1 MQVFSD
7 AGTID
12 SAKFLD
18 YITTQLSSD
27 VATLVKTRDE
37 LAKRQGALTAVNE
50 AVADRQAAAKA
61 LADAKEQAK
70 ALLDDAKAKNAKS
83 TAKAADLAAQEN
95 KLNALEQSKTEA
107 FNALEKDIQN
117 REQILATRE
126 SQVAA
131 QANRNDERA
140 AQLNA
145 AEAALAARVKAFQD
159 KVAALSA

>member
-7 AGTID
+7 AGVID

-50 AVADRQAAAKA
+50 AVADRQAAAKE

-70 ALLDDAKAKNAKS
+70 ALLDDAKTRHSRSAAKVADLVAREEKLSALEKS
-83 TAKAADLAAQEN
+83 TTDA
-95 KLNALEQSKTEA
+95 LNAR
-107 FNALEKDIQN
+107 EKDIQN

-126 SQVAA
+126 SQVVA
-131 QANRNDERA
+131 QAARNDERA
-140 AQLNA
+140 AQLDA

>member
-7 AGTID
+7 AGVID

-50 AVADRQAAAKA
+50 AVADRQAAAKE

-95 KLNALEQSKTEA
+95 KLNALEQTKTEA

-145 AEAALAARVKAFQD
+145 TEAALAARVKAFQD

>member
-50 AVADRQAAAKA
+50 AVADRQAAAKE

-70 ALLDDAKAKNAKS
+70 ALLDDAKTKHSRSAAKVADLVAREEKLSALEKS
-83 TAKAADLAAQEN
+83 TTDA
-95 KLNALEQSKTEA
+95 LNAR
-107 FNALEKDIQN
+107 EKDIQN

-126 SQVAA
+126 SQVVA
-131 QANRNDERA
+131 QAARNDERA
-140 AQLNA
+140 AQLDA

>member
-50 AVADRQAAAKA
+50 AVADRQAAAKE

-70 ALLDDAKAKNAKS
+70 ALLDDAKTRHSRSAAKVADLVAREEKLSALEKS
-83 TAKAADLAAQEN
+83 TTDA
-95 KLNALEQSKTEA
+95 LNAR
-107 FNALEKDIQN
+107 EKDIQN

-126 SQVAA
+126 SQVVA
-131 QANRNDERA
+131 QAARNDERA
-140 AQLNA
+140 AQLDA

>member
-7 AGTID
+7 AGVID

-50 AVADRQAAAKA
+50 AVADRQAAAKE

-70 ALLDDAKAKNAKS
+70 ALLDDAKTRHSRSAAKVADLVAREEKLAALEKS
-83 TAKAADLAAQEN
+83 TTDA
-95 KLNALEQSKTEA
+95 LNAR
-107 FNALEKDIQN
+107 EKDIQN

-126 SQVAA
+126 SQAVA
-131 QANRNDERA
+131 QANRNNERA
-140 AQLNA
+140 AQLDA

>member
-7 AGTID
+7 AGVID

-50 AVADRQAAAKA
+50 AVADRQAAAKE
-61 LADAKEQAK
+61 LAAAKEQAK

-95 KLNALEQSKTEA
+95 KLNALEQTKTEA

-145 AEAALAARVKAFQD
+145 TEAALAARVKAFQD

>member
-7 AGTID
+7 AGVID

-50 AVADRQAAAKA
+50 AVADRQAAAKE

-70 ALLDDAKAKNAKS
+70 ALLDDAKTKHSRSAAKV
-83 TAKAADLAAQEN
+83 ADLVAREE
-95 KLNALEQSKTEA
+95 KLAALESLRLT
-107 FNALEKDIQN
+107 L
-117 REQILATRE
+117 
-126 SQVAA
+126 
-131 QANRNDERA
+131 
-140 AQLNA
+140 
-145 AEAALAARVKAFQD
+145 
-159 KVAALSA
+159 

>member
-7 AGTID
+7 AGVID

-50 AVADRQAAAKA
+50 AVADRQAAAKE

-70 ALLDDAKAKNAKS
+70 ALLDDAKTKHSRSAAKVADLVAREEKLAALEKS
-83 TAKAADLAAQEN
+83 TTDA
-95 KLNALEQSKTEA
+95 LNAR
-107 FNALEKDIQN
+107 EKDIQN

-126 SQVAA
+126 SQAVA
-131 QANRNDERA
+131 QANRNDERS

>member
-7 AGTID
+7 TGTID
-12 SAKFLD
+12 PAKFLD
-18 YITTQLSSD
+18 YIATQLSGD

-50 AVADRQAAAKA
+50 AVADRQAAAKE

-95 KLNALEQSKTEA
+95 KLNALEQTKTEA

-145 AEAALAARVKAFQD
+145 TEAALAARVKAFQD

>member
-7 AGTID
+7 AGVID

-18 YITTQLSSD
+18 YINTQLSSD

-50 AVADRQAAAKA
+50 AVADRQAAAKE

-70 ALLDDAKAKNAKS
+70 ALLDDAKTKHSRSAAKVADLVAREEKLAALEKS
-83 TAKAADLAAQEN
+83 TTDA
-95 KLNALEQSKTEA
+95 LNAR
-107 FNALEKDIQN
+107 EKDIQN

-126 SQVAA
+126 SQAVA
-131 QANRNDERA
+131 QVNRNDERA
-140 AQLNA
+140 AQLDA

>member
-7 AGTID
+7 AGVID

-50 AVADRQAAAKA
+50 AVADRQAAAKE

-70 ALLDDAKAKNAKS
+70 ALLDDAKTKHSRSAAKVADLVAREEKLAALEKS
-83 TAKAADLAAQEN
+83 TTDA
-95 KLNALEQSKTEA
+95 LNAR
-107 FNALEKDIQN
+107 EKDIQN

-126 SQVAA
+126 SQAVA
-131 QANRNDERA
+131 QVNRNDERA
-140 AQLNA
+140 AQLDA

>member
-7 AGTID
+7 AGVID

-50 AVADRQAAAKA
+50 AVADRQAAAKE

-70 ALLDDAKAKNAKS
+70 ALLDDAKTKHSRSAAKVADLVAREEKLSALEKS
-83 TAKAADLAAQEN
+83 TTDA
-95 KLNALEQSKTEA
+95 LNAR
-107 FNALEKDIQN
+107 EKDIQN

-126 SQVAA
+126 SQVVA
-131 QANRNDERA
+131 QAARNDERA
-140 AQLNA
+140 AQLDA

>member
-7 AGTID
+7 AGVID

-50 AVADRQAAAKA
+50 AVADRQAAAKE

-70 ALLDDAKAKNAKS
+70 ALLDDAKTKHSRSAAKVADLVAREEKLAALEKS
-83 TAKAADLAAQEN
+83 TTDA
-95 KLNALEQSKTEA
+95 LNAR
-107 FNALEKDIQN
+107 EKDIQN

-126 SQVAA
+126 SQAVA
-131 QANRNDERA
+131 QANRNNERA
-140 AQLNA
+140 AQLDA

>member
-7 AGTID
+7 AGVID

-50 AVADRQAAAKA
+50 AVADRQAAAKE

>member
-7 AGTID
+7 TGTID
-12 SAKFLD
+12 PAKFLD
-18 YITTQLSSD
+18 YIATQLSGD

-50 AVADRQAAAKA
+50 AVADRQAAAKE

-95 KLNALEQSKTEA
+95 KLNALEQTKTEA

-131 QANRNDERA
+131 QASRNDERA

-145 AEAALAARVKAFQD
+145 TEAALAARVKAFQD

>member
-83 TAKAADLAAQEN
+83 TAKAADLVAREES
-95 KLNALEQSKTEA
+95 LNALEQSKTEA

>member
-7 AGTID
+7 AGVID

-50 AVADRQAAAKA
+50 AVADRQAAAKE

-95 KLNALEQSKTEA
+95 KLNALEQTKTEA